1 MDMLNA
7 LAPMAAV
14 LIFLLMFI
22 LIILDRWPHHRVTL
36 CCGLATLLLVFG
48 VMMDDGGEAIIRTL
62 NLRSLVHPEFW
73 IASKESAESAAG
85 INWSTILFIA
95 GMMVMV
101 EGWRMLD
108 FSSGYA
114 CAWQNGLN
122 IWLRKFSLSS
132 CLYRQFWPCSSI
144 QSL

>member
-108 FSSGYA
+108 FSVAMPAPGKM
-114 CAWQNGLN
+114 G
-122 IWLRKFSLSS
+122 
-132 CLYRQFWPCSSI
+132 
-144 QSL
+144 